1 MRPDHCV
8 HCQDEMCSQRLEN
21 ITQGKQRD
29 RQRNAL
35 GWGWGGVEI
44 AGRAVGSQPK
54 YTHASY
60 LEESSEC

>member
-1 MRPDHCV
+1 
-8 HCQDEMCSQRLEN
+8 MCSQRLEN